1 MFSLVYTK
9 MIKIFIVDDDQS
21 LQRLYGLILKEAG
34 FEIIGT
40 AINGKIAVEKYKR
53 FKEKPDVILMDHR
66 MPIKNGLDAMI
77 EILTIKNSTNIV
89 FASADINI
97 KERALSLGACA
108 FLDKPFKMQ
117 GLITTIK
124 NITENLFAV

>member
-1 MFSLVYTK
+1 

-34 FEIIGT
+34 FEIIDV
-40 AINGKIAVEKYKR
+40 AINGKDAIEKYNNLI
-53 FKEKPDVILMDHR
+53 EKPDLILMDHR

-77 EILTIKNSTNIV
+77 EILKINKKEKII
-89 FASADINI
+89 FASADISV
-97 KERALSLGACA
+97 KQKALSLGACG

-117 GLITTIK
+117 ELLITIQ
-124 NITENLFAV
+124 NIAKELLIEE